1 MESLGSTCTN
11 ESLRTERALKELD
24 KNDGTALSCV
34 SSGGILMK
42 HDGRV
47 GHSAQFGCAIWSTQ
61 VGDQSVSVSTSGC
74 GEAIVRTHLAKTIA
88 EDLLSSPRDRLPVEI
103 VVDTVRR
110 KFLHSPLLE
119 IYPHERR
126 LAGGLVMLK
135 DADGMELVIFHN
147 TQHFAFAYSDGKVV
161 KHHISKLPPG
171 ADVIC
176 ATMQPF
182 QIPSRDD
189 DLLELSV
196 DSYYVAELKEDIK
209 EIMRGV
215 KSFRKQVEKDNPES
229 IFEHFDF
236 FFALAR
242 PNDANTLKSLLEA
255 FDTLI
260 TAFEAFLPVLKD
272 HLKQV
277 VNSDGADDQ
286 MKETSDKYANMLLM
300 YCYLLARVSFH
311 IETEV
316 IRRFRNMN
324 ATQKSRKGNATN
336 TDDDGVNQ
344 WGSINGRMRMLKAL
358 FSLITTDAIQEEPA
372 KVHKAG
378 VKFLWKPPILPKPL
392 IGWD

>member
-1 MESLGSTCTN
+1 MSSVKSAFGAVNCVSNSAHPVLGARALVERQLGENAWSLVPPMIMSGNGADRLMESLGSTCTN

-24 KNDGTALSCV
+24 KVRQKLEAAQNGRLDTVGAVSIQNDGTALSCV

-176 ATMQPF
+176 
-182 QIPSRDD
+182 
-189 DLLELSV
+189 
-196 DSYYVAELKEDIK
+196 DSY
-209 EIMRGV
+209 R
-215 KSFRKQVEKDNPES
+215 
-229 IFEHFDF
+229 
-236 FFALAR
+236 
-242 PNDANTLKSLLEA
+242 
-255 FDTLI
+255 
-260 TAFEAFLPVLKD
+260 
-272 HLKQV
+272 
-277 VNSDGADDQ
+277 
-286 MKETSDKYANMLLM
+286 
-300 YCYLLARVSFH
+300 C
-311 IETEV
+311 
-316 IRRFRNMN
+316 
-324 ATQKSRKGNATN
+324 
-336 TDDDGVNQ
+336 
-344 WGSINGRMRMLKAL
+344 
-358 FSLITTDAIQEEPA
+358 
-372 KVHKAG
+372 
-378 VKFLWKPPILPKPL
+378 
-392 IGWD
+392 